1 MCPKIT
7 LTLTPL
13 ARASNP
19 STIGKNIYVNRKVN
33 ALFTPFGGGVW
44 KIKELFVYS
53 WQKLRDSAWMVVGHD
68 DSGNDGGADYDGDD

>member
-53 WQKLRDSAWMVVGHD
+53 W
-68 DSGNDGGADYDGDD
+68 